1 MASLP
6 EIITLFELFGFNE
19 QHVRQAL
26 AAGDSA
32 FNAFEG
38 LKTTLQLRWGEM
50 CQELSVD
57 KQKELRP
64 VYDRLM
70 GITMK
75 SRKTKKSEAKKEQ
88 RTVRNIFDDLGLR
101 MDEVKAQ
108 RGREVLSQ
116 TREHLRRAKKAGD
129 LDAAGEARAR
139 ANGLFGPDEEI

>member
-6 EIITLFELFGFNE
+6 EIITLFGLFGFHE
-19 QHVRQAL
+19 QHVRRAL
-26 AAGDSA
+26 AGGDSA

-38 LKTTLQLRWGEM
+38 LKLTLQLRWADM

-70 GITMK
+70 GIKMTG
-75 SRKTKKSEAKKEQ
+75 RTTKKSEACKEA
-88 RTVRNIFDDLGLR
+88 RKVVNIFDDLTR
-101 MDEVKAQ
+101 TMDEQKAK
-108 RGREVLSQ
+108 RTTEVLSQ
-116 TREHLRRAKKAGD
+116 TREHLRRAKRAGK

-139 ANGLFGPDEEI
+139 ASGFFTADEEI